1 MAGGRDL
8 FPLQLD
14 VYTLASSAS
23 RVFSPSA
30 VLRTLLGPVDA
41 PLSGPP
47 LTETER
53 RVLDPL

>member
-1 MAGGRDL
+1 
-8 FPLQLD
+8 LQLD
-14 VYTLASSAS
+14 VYTLTSPAN

-41 PLSGPP
+41 LLTEPP
-47 LTETER
+47 LTDAER